1 MRSILIRCYPARWRA
16 RYGDEFEALLEERPL
31 GPYDVAD
38 ILLGALDA
46 RLRSRGHGAGSP
58 GRGLSMSLRVGG
70 FAAILGA
77 LTITVSWFGTL
88 FGGLP
93 FDGRVSTVLALVGLA
108 SLVIALT
115 ILSAFQART
124 MPILVWTA
132 FALSANVDSMLARVG
147 AIGYVLGGLGVVGVN
162 EGDIPTGSIGETVA
176 QLGLAVGGPAAVVG
190 FALFGVAT
198 VRSGVLSRTGGVL
211 LALGP
216 ALMAIA
222 WFAAVGVD
230 WNVGGLVM
238 LAAVGCFLVGW
249 IVVGLAAIRLD
260 RHAVVPSPA

>member
-1 MRSILIRCYPARWRA
+1 
-16 RYGDEFEALLEERPL
+16 
-31 GPYDVAD
+31 
-38 ILLGALDA
+38 
-46 RLRSRGHGAGSP
+46 
-58 GRGLSMSLRVGG
+58 MSLRVGG

-108 SLVIALT
+108 SLVVALT

-124 MPILVWTA
+124 MPILVWSA
-132 FALSANVDSMLARVG
+132 FALSAIG

-162 EGDIPTGSIGETVA
+162 EDDIPTGSIGETVA

-216 ALMAIA
+216 VLMAIA
-222 WFAAVGVD
+222 WFVAAGVD
-230 WNVGGLVM
+230 WNIGGLVM
-238 LAAVGCFLVGW
+238 LAAVACFMVGW
-249 IVVGLAAIRLD
+249 IVLGIAAIRLD
-260 RHAVVPSPA
+260 RASVVASPA